1 MDNNSVNFIELT
13 VLGLK
18 YSRGDKESNALV
30 LKEKH
35 GDRRIQ
41 IVIGTAEAQS
51 IECVLRNVRPPRP
64 LTHDLMEI
72 IINTFNIR
80 LAAVVIDMLPGGIF
94 GGTLIFDEE
103 DDQKM
108 IDSRSSDAIALALR
122 TNAKIYI
129 HPALI
134 DAIGI
139 MADDESGDKEIANKR
154 AYNNNLAI
162 KRLLEE
168 EPESIESLEKRLRKA
183 IETEN
188 YEEAG
193 RIKAE
198 ITRRRSASKSSEP

>member
-1 MDNNSVNFIELT
+1 MDNNSVNLIELT

-103 DDQKM
+103 DDRFTVERCHSFSVTHQCQN
-108 IDSRSSDAIALALR
+108 LH
-122 TNAKIYI
+122 T
-129 HPALI
+129 
-134 DAIGI
+134 
-139 MADDESGDKEIANKR
+139 SGSYRCHRHN
-154 AYNNNLAI
+154 
-162 KRLLEE
+162 
-168 EPESIESLEKRLRKA
+168 
-183 IETEN
+183 
-188 YEEAG
+188 G
-193 RIKAE
+193 R
-198 ITRRRSASKSSEP
+198 R

>member
-1 MDNNSVNFIELT
+1 
-13 VLGLK
+13 
-18 YSRGDKESNALV
+18 
-30 LKEKH
+30 
-35 GDRRIQ
+35 
-41 IVIGTAEAQS
+41 
-51 IECVLRNVRPPRP
+51 
-64 LTHDLMEI
+64 
-72 IINTFNIR
+72 
-80 LAAVVIDMLPGGIF
+80 MLPGGIF

>member
-1 MDNNSVNFIELT
+1 
-13 VLGLK
+13 
-18 YSRGDKESNALV
+18 
-30 LKEKH
+30 
-35 GDRRIQ
+35 
-41 IVIGTAEAQS
+41 
-51 IECVLRNVRPPRP
+51 
-64 LTHDLMEI
+64 
-72 IINTFNIR
+72 
-80 LAAVVIDMLPGGIF
+80 
-94 GGTLIFDEE
+94 
-103 DDQKM
+103 M

-168 EPESIESLEKRLRKA
+168 EPESIESLEKRLHKA